1 MKRHC
6 TFASTALVCLCLAAC
21 SEVNLKHSFD
31 PYSPAQTYQ
40 TADSQRPGLQVQ
52 FFGTSTILFSDGE
65 HSILIDGFFS
75 RPSWPKLALTN
86 IKPDPGEIKFAL
98 SNMAVRKINAI
109 LVSHSHH
116 DHAMD
121 SGIVAQRTNAVI
133 YGSESTLNIA
143 RGQSTPEHQLNLLRV
158 CDPLTIGKFHITVFD
173 TPHSSNPI
181 NPGFIYQPLTSP
193 THYSNYKMAEVFSFF
208 LDHPLGK
215 ILIVPSAN
223 YKPNAFD
230 GVRADII
237 ILGIGLLGKQPEKFT
252 QNYWK
257 EVVSSTGARLVFPVH
272 WDDITKSLKEP
283 LVPIP
288 YYLDDVSLTIRR
300 LQKLAAD
307 DDVAM
312 KFLPPLM
319 TVTLPAQHSNNPQ

>member
-1 MKRHC
+1 MKSLYVY
-6 TFASTALVCLCLAAC
+6 ASIALVCLGLMAC
-21 SEVNLKHSFD
+21 GQVNLKRSFD
-31 PYSPAQTYQ
+31 PYSPAEIYETPKR
-40 TADSQRPGLQVQ
+40 QRTGLQAQ

-75 RPSWPKLALTN
+75 RPSWQKLVLTN
-86 IKPDPGEIKFAL
+86 IKPAPGEIKFAL
-98 SNMAVRKINAI
+98 SKITVRKIDAI

-121 SGIVAQRTNAVI
+121 SGIVAQRTNSVI

-158 CDPLTIGKFHITVFD
+158 CDPLTIGKFQITVFD
-173 TPHSSNPI
+173 TPHSSDPI
-181 NPGFIYQPLTSP
+181 NPGFIHEPLSSP
-193 THYSNYKMAEVFSFF
+193 THYSNYKMAENFSFF

-230 GVRADII
+230 GVRADIVI
-237 ILGIGLLGKQPEKFT
+237 MGIGLLGKQPEQFT

-257 EVVSSTGARLVFPVH
+257 EIVKNTGAQLVIPIH
-272 WDDITKSLKEP
+272 WDNFTKSLKKPLEP
-283 LVPIP
+283 LP
-288 YYLDDVSLTIRR
+288 YYFDNISLTMRR
-300 LQKLAAD
+300 LKKIAAD
-307 DDVAM
+307 ENITIRS
-312 KFLPPLM
+312 LPPLV
-319 TVTLPAQHSNNPQ
+319 TVTLPAPHSSNPQ